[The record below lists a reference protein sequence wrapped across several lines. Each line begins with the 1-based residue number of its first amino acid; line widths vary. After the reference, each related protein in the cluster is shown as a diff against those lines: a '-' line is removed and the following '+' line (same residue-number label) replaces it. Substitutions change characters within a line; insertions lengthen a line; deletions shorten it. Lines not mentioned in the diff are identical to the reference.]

1 MAKPGQR
8 SDRSAARIRSE
19 SGEAVSSVLLM
30 IDLEGE
36 HCAQNGVRQMIVA
49 GIAGEIGVEVL
60 DGMVHV
66 LIGGDFF
73 VIAIQLRFTIFL
85 RTVFRNLC
93 RGENGMWW
101 KKVECIRRG
110 GLLAAALVRF
120 GRHIGLNAQ
129 NHGHGDSS
137 FS

>member
-36 HCAQNGVRQMIVA
+36 HRAQNGVRQMIVA

-60 DGMVHV
+60 DGMVHMFF
-66 LIGGDFF
+66 GGDFF

-85 RTVFRNLC
+85 RTAFRNLC
-93 RGENGMWW
+93 RGENN
-101 KKVECIRRG
+101 I
-110 GLLAAALVRF
+110 
-120 GRHIGLNAQ
+120 
-129 NHGHGDSS
+129 
-137 FS
+137 

>member
-19 SGEAVSSVLLM
+19 SGEAVGSVLLM
-30 IDLEGE
+30 INLEGK
-36 HCAQNGVRQMIVA
+36 HRAQNGVRQMIVA

-101 KKVECIRRG
+101 KKVECIRCG
-110 GLLAAALVRF
+110 GLLAAAL
-120 GRHIGLNAQ
+120 IGFHRYIRLNA
-129 NHGHGDSS
+129 NN
-137 FS
+137 